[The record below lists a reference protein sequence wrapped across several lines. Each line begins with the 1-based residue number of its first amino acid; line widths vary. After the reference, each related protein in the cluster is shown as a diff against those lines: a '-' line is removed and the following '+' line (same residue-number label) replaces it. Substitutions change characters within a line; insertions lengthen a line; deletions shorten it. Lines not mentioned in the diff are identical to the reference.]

1 LGASILSAMIESGMK
16 PGALRRDRAKL
27 YSGAHKESAPGY
39 RSFSASR
46 EQVLGQFRSRMATPP
61 SSRFGQPEGAQPA
74 APQPASQ
81 QAATERQ
88 APSPVFSAQQHA
100 VPSSEPSVARWYAL
114 NSVFTPTR
122 KDTGQPNGSRLQPP
136 VTAVFSLAGGVG
148 KTCLIA
154 TLGRCLSGFR
164 EHVLLAEMA
173 VCGMLPFYFGSRD
186 VRPGVRMF
194 SPPGPQ
200 LDAPVQVLNLVLNLQ
215 ADRRTGDGTDPLLGV
230 LSQAGRGL
238 SRILVD
244 IATGDREVMR
254 RLSKAQPTTLVP
266 LIPDMSSVAGLELLE
281 GLLGN
286 PVYLLNQFDATSPL
300 HSDVRAMLKHRLGD
314 RLLPFVVHHSSV
326 VSEALAEGMTVL
338 DYAPDSEP
346 ADDYRRLAA
355 WLRYAASAL
364 VGNARARWNELSPP
378 A

>member
-1 LGASILSAMIESGMK
+1 MIESAIK
-16 PGALRRDRAKL
+16 PGTLRQDRAKL
-27 YSGAHKESAPGY
+27 YSGAHKESVAGY

-46 EQVLGQFRSRMATPP
+46 EQVLGQFRRLMATPATNRLP
-61 SSRFGQPEGAQPA
+61 RPEVEQSGAAQPA
-74 APQPASQ
+74 L
-81 QAATERQ
+81 T
-88 APSPVFSAQQHA
+88 QQHA
-100 VPSSEPSVARWYAL
+100 VPLSEPSAARWYAL
-114 NSVFTPTR
+114 HSVFAATR
-122 KDTGQPNGSRLQPP
+122 GEAEPRIRSRLQPP
-136 VTAVFSLAGGVG
+136 VIAVFSLAGGVG
-148 KTCLIA
+148 KTCLVA

-200 LDAPVQVLNLVLNLQ
+200 PDAPVQVLNLVLNLQ
-215 ADRRTGDGTDPLLGV
+215 ASRSNVDETDPVLGE
-230 LSQAGRGL
+230 LSHAGRGL

-244 IATGDREVMR
+244 IATGDLKVMR
-254 RLSKAQPTTLVP
+254 RLLRAQPTTLVP
-266 LIPDMSSVAGLELLE
+266 LIPDMSSVVGLELLE
-281 GLLGN
+281 GVLAN
-286 PVYLLNQFDATSPL
+286 PAYLLNQFDAGSSL
-300 HSDVRAMLKHRLGD
+300 HADVRAMLQQRLGD

-338 DYAPDSEP
+338 DYAPDSGP

-355 WLRYAASAL
+355 WLRNHAGSTVA
-364 VGNARARWNELSPP
+364 GNGRARWSELSPP